1 MLHPTSSS
9 SKIYDTYAYGTMYF
23 GMMTC
28 ANPDDPEGDRI
39 VDENV
44 GLFSMEFVN
53 HDSTGK
59 RSIDTLGYRRMIVL
73 E

>member
-1 MLHPTSSS
+1 
-9 SKIYDTYAYGTMYF
+9 
-23 GMMTC
+23 MTC
-28 ANPDDPEGDRI
+28 ANPDEPDGDRI
-39 VDENV
+39 VDEIV